1 MKGETKKKNDKAVI
15 ENGYLSHG
23 NYREDI
29 REYNRLSV
37 DEIPD
42 WVSDRTSFSR
52 EFVRKMF
59 EGLDERH
66 KNKKK
71 NEKYTA

>member
-1 MKGETKKKNDKAVI
+1 MKVENKKKNEKAVD

-23 NYREDI
+23 NYGEDMK
-29 REYNRLSV
+29 EYYKMGV

-52 EFVRKMF
+52 EFVAKMF
-59 EGLDERH
+59 EGLDKRH

-71 NEKYTA
+71 NEKYNV

>member
-1 MKGETKKKNDKAVI
+1 MNGKTKKKNGKVVN

-23 NYREDI
+23 NYGEDM

-52 EFVRKMF
+52 EFVRKIF

-71 NEKYTA
+71 DEKYTA